1 MTIYI
6 LTLYTTLDHL
16 TKTTFYLHSVNKHVH
31 KIELIQKLKL
41 YKNEINLIFP
51 RRPLDAKYFVN

>member
-16 TKTTFYLHSVNKHVH
+16 TKTTFYLHPVDKHVH

-51 RRPLDAKYFVN
+51 RRPLDTKYFVN

>member
-16 TKTTFYLHSVNKHVH
+16 AKTTFYLHPVNKHVH

-41 YKNEINLIFP
+41 YKN
-51 RRPLDAKYFVN
+51 